1 MVLACGREMDHQ
13 DVRPGMNAQYNGR
26 SKKILRALK
35 PPIEGAGAQR
45 IGEIDTV
52 LKTGGVVMHVDVVY
66 TLGEAK
72 EDENGEKVAKG
83 ETITRRVGFIC
94 NASNLVQV

>member
-1 MVLACGREMDHQ
+1 MTAEYR
-13 DVRPGMNAQYNGR
+13 GR

-45 IGEIDTV
+45 IGEIDAV

-66 TLGEAK
+66 TLGENV
-72 EDENGEKVAKG
+72 ESETGEKVAKG
-83 ETITRRVGFIC
+83 ESITRRVGFIC
-94 NASNLVQV
+94 NAANLVRV